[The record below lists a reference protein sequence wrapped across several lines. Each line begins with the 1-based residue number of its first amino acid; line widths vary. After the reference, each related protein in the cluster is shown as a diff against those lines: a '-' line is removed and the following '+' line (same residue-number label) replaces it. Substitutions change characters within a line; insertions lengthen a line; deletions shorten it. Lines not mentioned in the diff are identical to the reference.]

1 MSLFAFDWKICLTW
15 LYFKWLLKKIY
26 FLWLLY
32 SFVKLKVRI
41 IVSTNCK
48 ALIHQF
54 FIHLFF
60 YSWNYFINYCLY
72 LLNCFN
78 FIWKFPI
85 INFQLIVK
93 ILELTNMNTSNFNL
107 TFGNWSYEFGYE
119 FDWQTFINEYN
130 LQNNPTYWR
139 QKMIKNS
146 IIIICYSIIF
156 IISLF
161 GNCLVC
167 YVILST
173 RQMRTV
179 TNFYIANLTI
189 SDIMMT
195 LVNIPFNVMRFL
207 LDDWPFGELLCKCV
221 PFIQAASV

>member
-1 MSLFAFDWKICLTW
+1 
-15 LYFKWLLKKIY
+15 
-26 FLWLLY
+26 
-32 SFVKLKVRI
+32 
-41 IVSTNCK
+41 
-48 ALIHQF
+48 
-54 FIHLFF
+54 
-60 YSWNYFINYCLY
+60 
-72 LLNCFN
+72 
-78 FIWKFPI
+78 
-85 INFQLIVK
+85 
-93 ILELTNMNTSNFNL
+93 MNTSNFNL
-107 TFGNWSYEFGYE
+107 TFGNWSYG
-119 FDWQTFINEYN
+119 FDWQNFFNEYN
-130 LQNNPTYWR
+130 LQNNPMYWR

-167 YVILST
+167 HVILST

>member
-1 MSLFAFDWKICLTW
+1 
-15 LYFKWLLKKIY
+15 
-26 FLWLLY
+26 
-32 SFVKLKVRI
+32 
-41 IVSTNCK
+41 
-48 ALIHQF
+48 
-54 FIHLFF
+54 
-60 YSWNYFINYCLY
+60 
-72 LLNCFN
+72 
-78 FIWKFPI
+78 
-85 INFQLIVK
+85 
-93 ILELTNMNTSNFNL
+93 MNTSNFNL

>member
-1 MSLFAFDWKICLTW
+1 MTMNFS
-15 LYFKWLLKKIY
+15 YF
-26 FLWLLY
+26 
-32 SFVKLKVRI
+32 
-41 IVSTNCK
+41 N
-48 ALIHQF
+48 Q
-54 FIHLFF
+54 
-60 YSWNYFINYCLY
+60 
-72 LLNCFN
+72 
-78 FIWKFPI
+78 
-85 INFQLIVK
+85 
-93 ILELTNMNTSNFNL
+93 
-107 TFGNWSYEFGYE
+107 TFENSSYE
-119 FDWQTFINEYN
+119 FDWQTFFIKYN
-130 LQNNPTYWR
+130 LQNNPTFWR

-179 TNFYIANLTI
+179 TNFYIVNLTI

-195 LVNIPFNVMRFL
+195 LINIPFNVMRFV

-221 PFIQAASV
+221 PFIQTTSV

>member
-1 MSLFAFDWKICLTW
+1 MSLKTFVW
-15 LYFKWLLKKIY
+15 LVVFLKWIN

-48 ALIHQF
+48 ALFHSF
-54 FIHLFF
+54 FIHIFF
-60 YSWNYFINYCLY
+60 SWSYFFKLNNFINYFLY

-78 FIWKFPI
+78 FIWRFPI

-93 ILELTNMNTSNFNL
+93 ILELIIMNTSNFNL
-107 TFGNWSYEFGYE
+107 TFGNSSYE
-119 FDWQTFINEYN
+119 FDWETFFSKYN
-130 LQNNPTYWR
+130 PQNDTTYLR

-146 IIIICYSIIF
+146 IIIIGYSIIF

-161 GNCLVC
+161 GNCLVF

-207 LDDWPFGELLCKCV
+207 LDDWPFGELLCKCG
-221 PFIQAASV
+221 PFIQTTSV

>member
-1 MSLFAFDWKICLTW
+1 
-15 LYFKWLLKKIY
+15 
-26 FLWLLY
+26 
-32 SFVKLKVRI
+32 
-41 IVSTNCK
+41 
-48 ALIHQF
+48 
-54 FIHLFF
+54 
-60 YSWNYFINYCLY
+60 
-72 LLNCFN
+72 
-78 FIWKFPI
+78 
-85 INFQLIVK
+85 
-93 ILELTNMNTSNFNL
+93 MNASYFNL
-107 TFGNWSYEFGYE
+107 TFGNWSNG
-119 FDWQTFINEYN
+119 FDWQTFLNEYN
-130 LQNNPTYWR
+130 LHHNPTYWR
-139 QKMIKNS
+139 QKVIKNS

-167 YVILST
+167 YVIMST

-221 PFIQAASV
+221 PFIQTASV

>member
-1 MSLFAFDWKICLTW
+1 
-15 LYFKWLLKKIY
+15 
-26 FLWLLY
+26 
-32 SFVKLKVRI
+32 
-41 IVSTNCK
+41 
-48 ALIHQF
+48 
-54 FIHLFF
+54 
-60 YSWNYFINYCLY
+60 
-72 LLNCFN
+72 
-78 FIWKFPI
+78 
-85 INFQLIVK
+85 
-93 ILELTNMNTSNFNL
+93 MNTSNFNL
-107 TFGNWSYEFGYE
+107 TFGNSSYE
-119 FDWQTFINEYN
+119 FDWETFFSKYN
-130 LQNNPTYWR
+130 PQNNPMYWR

-146 IIIICYSIIF
+146 IIIIFYSLIF

-195 LVNIPFNVMRFL
+195 LLNIPFNVMRFV

-221 PFIQAASV
+221 PFIQTTSV